1 MPDGDPVEG
10 VGLLAAEDFEEHV
23 LHIGKVRSLGRPS
36 RPEIRVRPTFSM
48 INIIKMHPSL
58 NAVQWSPLVRATNVR
73 SKWM

>member
-36 RPEIRVRPTFSM
+36 RPEIRPKFPM
-48 INIIKMHPSL
+48 MNIIKMDPSFNEL
-58 NAVQWSPLVRATNVR
+58 QYSRHR
-73 SKWM
+73 